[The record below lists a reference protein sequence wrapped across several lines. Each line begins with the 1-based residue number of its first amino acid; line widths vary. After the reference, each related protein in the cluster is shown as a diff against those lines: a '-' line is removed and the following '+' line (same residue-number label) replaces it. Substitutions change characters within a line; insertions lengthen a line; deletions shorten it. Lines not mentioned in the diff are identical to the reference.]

1 MDNVLIV
8 IVLIVIGIIYI
19 QNNPQAKEKPLY
31 RRLHTFISRCGAAFS
46 ELMSDK
52 SVDTAGAV

>member
-8 IVLIVIGIIYI
+8 IVLIVVGIIYI

-31 RRLHTFISRCGAAFS
+31 KRLYTFVDRCGSAFS

-52 SVDTAGAV
+52 SVDSARTV